1 MEGAFSDP
9 GIPDGEETAYRGLV
23 GGEEVG
29 AGTNRISHT
38 DGGYRQTLS
47 MTVRGDASYDAAIE
61 FRRGSGRLAAESYR
75 LDTRY
80 RGEPV
85 AVEEGRFRGVK
96 VLQWGGDLESY
107 PRDVAPLLGC
117 AVALRGLSFE
127 RGERRSFSLWLANT
141 VWWEIDVR
149 VEKVEDVSLPA
160 GPARAWRV
168 RVRPHF
174 GQIAGRLDRLVRLL
188 LPPFVLHFEEEPP
201 HRFLRF
207 SFPTGPFRWNP
218 RGLIE
223 ATALR

>member
-1 MEGAFSDP
+1 MEGPFSDP
-9 GIPDGEETAYRGLV
+9 GIPDGEETVYRGLI
-23 GGEEVG
+23 GKEEVG
-29 AGTNRISHT
+29 AGSNLVAH
-38 DGGYRQTLS
+38 GGAGYVQALA
-47 MTVRGDASYDAAIE
+47 MEIRGDATYSASIE
-61 FRRGSGRLAAESYR
+61 FRRSRGTIAAESYR

-96 VLQWGGDLESY
+96 VLQWGGDLETY

-141 VWWEIDVR
+141 VWWEIEAR
-149 VEKVEDVSLPA
+149 VEKLETISLPIGA
-160 GPARAWRV
+160 TRAWRV

-174 GQIAGRLDRLVRLL
+174 GHIAGALDRLIQLV
-188 LPPFVLHFEEEPP
+188 LPPFVLHFDEQPP

-207 SFPTGPFRWNP
+207 SFPTGPFPWNP

-223 ATALR
+223 ATELR